1 MAALHELLA
10 VEKTLSEQF
19 KRLFQDT
26 MQKFGK
32 EEYFQGH
39 VKTLKIS
46 VLKHILGKIRLTGML
61 TSLTLYVN
69 FNKFT

>member
-39 VKTLKIS
+39 VKTLKMIAENPQNDAIERAAAENRELPTT
-46 VLKHILGKIRLTGML
+46 VQE
-61 TSLTLYVN
+61 TL
-69 FNKFT
+69 